1 MPTQVDPTGV
11 RCVSRDTDPAATRWD
26 RLGTPIGI
34 VPPRVLL
41 DRLLRL
47 TFEAI
52 REPRLTRLL
61 SPKAISHCDFAACGY
76 WLFG

>member
-1 MPTQVDPTGV
+1 MPTHANPTRV
-11 RCVSRDTDPAATRWD
+11 RYVSRDTEPAATRRD

-34 VPPRVLL
+34 VPLRVVL

-52 REPRLTRLL
+52 QEPRPTRLL

>member
-1 MPTQVDPTGV
+1 MPTHANPTRV
-11 RCVSRDTDPAATRWD
+11 RYVSRDTEPAATRRD

-34 VPPRVLL
+34 VPLRVLL

-52 REPRLTRLL
+52 QEPRPTRLL